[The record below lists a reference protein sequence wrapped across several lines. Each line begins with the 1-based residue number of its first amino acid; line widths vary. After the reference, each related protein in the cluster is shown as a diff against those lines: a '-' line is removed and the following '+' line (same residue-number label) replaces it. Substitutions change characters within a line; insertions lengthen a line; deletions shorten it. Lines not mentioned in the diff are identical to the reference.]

1 MNMLKKFWI
10 IIISQSKFL
19 LLITFIPLPSWALF
33 EEVFSAKNDIFVND
47 SISLKINSP
56 FPKGCFDETGL
67 VSRKDC
73 FPQNSL
79 WLIKNGKKSD
89 FSQLM
94 RYWTDVF
101 VYFVKISRE
110 GYFKDLDKDGNLEF
124 AFYPMVAG
132 NNPITDA
139 YIYSVNGSDLTF
151 YGTGQFHYERGP
163 YVKNIV
169 KGKWVKPVP

>member
-1 MNMLKKFWI
+1 MLKKFWS
-10 IIISQSKFL
+10 IIISQSNFFL
-19 LLITFIPLPSWALF
+19 LLMVFIPLPSWALF
-33 EEVFSAKNDIFVND
+33 EEVFSAKNDISVNH
-47 SISLKINSP
+47 SISLKITSP
-56 FPKGCFDETGL
+56 FPKGCFDDIGL
-67 VSRKDC
+67 VSRKNC

-79 WLIKNGKKSD
+79 WLIKNRKKLD
-89 FSQLM
+89 FSRLVK
-94 RYWTDVF
+94 YWTDVF
-101 VYFVKISRE
+101 VYFVRISPE

-139 YIYSVNGSDLTF
+139 YIYSVNGSGLMF

-169 KGKWVKPVP
+169 KGKWVEPIP